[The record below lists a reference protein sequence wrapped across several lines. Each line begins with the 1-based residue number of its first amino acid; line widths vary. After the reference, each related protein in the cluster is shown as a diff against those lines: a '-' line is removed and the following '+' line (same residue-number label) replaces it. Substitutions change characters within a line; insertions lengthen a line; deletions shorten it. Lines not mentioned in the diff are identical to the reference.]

1 MSEARDPEEVQRQ
14 LAELKQWVAGQPQ
27 LPNDLGDNLLT
38 RFLHSCYYDLE
49 RAKTAI
55 NLFCTIRLNSPEL
68 LNNRDPESEKI
79 QKTLKIVNLAQLK
92 ISGNRNLWIWQL
104 NDPGLERYDYV
115 QDARLFFLSTDAWLL
130 NETHLEDAD
139 VVLMDVKDISLK
151 FLAKFNV
158 SVARKLSKYQEE
170 AMPIRLKQ
178 IHLVNAPP
186 FIDKIHALMKPF
198 MKQAHIDM
206 VDGHEIERLSTFSLH
221 LKTDTGPGL
230 NSSIHFHSPKSETL
244 FNFIDKEE
252 LPDEYGG
259 TGGKMADHMKRVL
272 EVIHQKREFLI
283 KDNLWKAIDLKKS
296 GKESKN
302 DVPETLPSFRSLA
315 ID

>member
-104 NDPGLERYDYV
+104 NDPGLERYDFV
-115 QDARLFFLSTDAWLL
+115 Q
-130 NETHLEDAD
+130 
-139 VVLMDVKDISLK
+139 MP
-151 FLAKFNV
+151 V
-158 SVARKLSKYQEE
+158 SSSS
-170 AMPIRLKQ
+170 
-178 IHLVNAPP
+178 APTR
-186 FIDKIHALMKPF
+186 
-198 MKQAHIDM
+198 
-206 VDGHEIERLSTFSLH
+206 GC
-221 LKTDTGPGL
+221 
-230 NSSIHFHSPKSETL
+230 
-244 FNFIDKEE
+244 
-252 LPDEYGG
+252 
-259 TGGKMADHMKRVL
+259 
-272 EVIHQKREFLI
+272 
-283 KDNLWKAIDLKKS
+283 
-296 GKESKN
+296 
-302 DVPETLPSFRSLA
+302 
-315 ID
+315 